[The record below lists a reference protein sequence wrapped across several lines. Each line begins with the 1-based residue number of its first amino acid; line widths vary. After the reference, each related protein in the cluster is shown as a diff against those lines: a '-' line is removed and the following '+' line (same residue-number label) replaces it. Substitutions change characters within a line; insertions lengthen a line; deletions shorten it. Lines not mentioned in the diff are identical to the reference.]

1 MSASFQ
7 SRLLDVASAQLGLK
21 VDPAVQKKR
30 EELAAFKT
38 LQSKQALDL
47 AKVSRQAAYV
57 GAGLAAVS
65 IVVIMLAL
73 AKRSVS
79 AQSAEG

>member
-1 MSASFQ
+1 MSASFE
-7 SRLLDVASAQLGLK
+7 SRLLDFTSAQLGLK
-21 VDPAVQKKR
+21 VDPVAQKKR

-38 LQSKQALDL
+38 MQSKQALDL
-47 AKVSRQAAYV
+47 AKLSRQAAYV
-57 GAGLAAVS
+57 GAGLAAFS
-65 IVVIMLAL
+65 LVVVMLAL